1 MIAAAAA
8 GGMTSAMSGVATAAP
23 PPVPPF
29 EIPVM
34 ATAGSATAQNQG
46 SAINS
51 P

>member
-1 MIAAAAA
+1 
-8 GGMTSAMSGVATAAP
+8 
-23 PPVPPF
+23 VPPF